1 LDLNGKPRNSK
12 AIAFWFSSLFCQEK
26 ENEKTEIFKH
36 SVFFFFFSGSENK
49 IFEGCYKL
57 LTSTKKLGFEKN
69 KVDEPVAFMDN
80 WI

>member
-1 LDLNGKPRNSK
+1 
-12 AIAFWFSSLFCQEK
+12 
-26 ENEKTEIFKH
+26 
-36 SVFFFFFSGSENK
+36 VFFFFFSGSENK

>member
-1 LDLNGKPRNSK
+1 M
-12 AIAFWFSSLFCQEK
+12 
-26 ENEKTEIFKH
+26 ENPETAKQQPFGSPLYSVKKKKTRKQRFLSI
-36 SVFFFFFSGSENK
+36 VFFFFSGSENK
-49 IFEGCYKL
+49 IFEGCNKL